1 MPDTVETAA
10 AIRSWMEAFTTRSMQ
25 EWWRVARKTG
35 ISMPQFG
42 LLRRLYHGGEC
53 EVHEIGR
60 HFDVSSAA
68 ASQLV
73 DKLVQAG
80 LAARS
85 ENPDDRR
92 ARQVALTARGRA
104 LIENGIAE
112 SYRWVD
118 DLAAALGPRG
128 RAAVRAVLP
137 LLVDAEASLP
147 RPQKQGGRDAIRSPR

>member
-1 MPDTVETAA
+1 MPDRAETAA
-10 AIRSWMEAFTTRSMQ
+10 AIRTWMEAFTTRSMQ
-25 EWWRVARKTG
+25 EWWRVVRKTG

-60 HFDVSSAA
+60 HFDVSAAA

-80 LAARS
+80 LAART
-85 ENPDDRR
+85 EDPDDRR
-92 ARQVALTARGRA
+92 ARQVALTAKGRA
-104 LIENGIAE
+104 LMEQAIEE

-118 DLAAALGPRG
+118 DLAVALGARG
-128 RAAVRAVLP
+128 RAAVSAVLP
-137 LLVDAEASLP
+137 VLREAEGSLP
-147 RPQKQGGRDAIRSPR
+147 RLQKQAGRDAIRSPR